1 MGRGGQRR
9 GAGLP
14 APRPPLEDVREL
26 RAPLLLCRG
35 AALRRA
41 ALIGQSRSPT
51 QGARVFRRRTS
62 SATCAPS
69 QARGPSRGGAS
80 WTRFVVDAR
89 PLGHSPVRRYP
100 HACPQAGFSGCN
112 HCTRLQ
118 PAPSPQA
125 TMLPD
130 ALGAWRPVISR
141 TGPRLREGTPSNS
154 QGKPQRPGLAAR
166 WPPPPPGGVA
176 TWRLRRAGT
185 FLQSLSPMSTHTQT
199 NHEEAGSVPG
209 HRPDPTPA
217 SPNGAS
223 RQRSLVTQHTP
234 GVTSPRPATATSRQ
248 ACPPTLPES
257 GSTATPQGLLTTHAG
272 HPCV

>member
-1 MGRGGQRR
+1 MWGAGRRGPWGRGRRCRRYRFGRGGQRS

-41 ALIGQSRSPT
+41 ALIGLSRSPT

-69 QARGPSRGGAS
+69 EARRPGRGGAS

-118 PAPSPQA
+118 PAPSSQPI
-125 TMLPD
+125 MLPG
-130 ALGAWRPVISR
+130 ALGAWRPVISKTAR
-141 TGPRLREGTPSNS
+141 GFGREP
-154 QGKPQRPGLAAR
+154 
-166 WPPPPPGGVA
+166 
-176 TWRLRRAGT
+176 
-185 FLQSLSPMSTHTQT
+185 
-199 NHEEAGSVPG
+199 
-209 HRPDPTPA
+209 
-217 SPNGAS
+217 
-223 RQRSLVTQHTP
+223 
-234 GVTSPRPATATSRQ
+234 PATARGSLAAPGLGRQ
-248 ACPPTLPES
+248 AAPSPAR
-257 GSTATPQGLLTTHAG
+257 GSRDVAAA
-272 HPCV
+272 